1 MSARATVA
9 AASSPRFEL
18 AALTLLRVGF
28 ALVILTHGV
37 PKLLHLPHGT
47 MGDPFASTTRLIA
60 ATVGPMF
67 ATPLAWTV
75 TLLETVGAA
84 MLAAGLLTRLVS
96 LVFAF
101 EMVGISIAMGPAWAW
116 IDRGIE
122 YPVMLGLV
130 AAYLTARGGG
140 PWSVDSWRR
149 EHHGA

>member
-1 MSARATVA
+1 MSARAAVA
-9 AASSPRFEL
+9 AASTSRLEL
-18 AALTLLRVGF
+18 AALTLLRVGY
-28 ALVILTHGV
+28 AVVILTHGV

-60 ATVGPMF
+60 AIVGPML

-75 TLLETVGAA
+75 TLLETGGAA
-84 MLAAGLLTRLVS
+84 LLAAGLLTRLVS

-130 AAYLTARGGG
+130 AVYLTARGGG
-140 PWSVDSWRR
+140 RWSADAWRR
-149 EHHGA
+149 G

>member
-1 MSARATVA
+1 MSARATFA
-9 AASSPRFEL
+9 AASIPRFER
-18 AALTLLRVGF
+18 AALTLLRVGY

-60 ATVGPMF
+60 AVVGPMF
-67 ATPLAWTV
+67 ATPLAWAV
-75 TLLETVGAA
+75 TLLETAGAA
-84 MLAAGLLTRLVS
+84 LLAAGLLTRLVS

-130 AAYLTARGGG
+130 AVYLTARGGG

-149 EHHGA
+149 G